1 VSAIALVTFGS
12 AGDVHPML
20 AIGHRLRQR
29 GHRVVLL
36 TNPAFADDAARV
48 GLEFRPVGSA
58 DDLRQTVAH
67 PKLWHSVDGFGVMW
81 RYLLRPALEPSYQA
95 LAALAQEGVRLV
107 VASPVAMGA
116 RVAQEKLGL
125 RLVSAYTAATML
137 RTLRDPMTIAQ
148 WRVPAWLPASLRRLA
163 WAQLDRHKLQPL
175 VLPALEQL
183 RGRLGLAPLKQ
194 SVFGE
199 WMHSPDEGVALFPAW
214 FAAAPADW
222 PPQVQQAGF
231 PLYDDETDAA
241 EANGESVPLPAP
253 LAEFL
258 ARGSPPVVFMPG
270 TAAHSNAAFYQ
281 AALAACH
288 RSGQRGVLLGPVP
301 DALAASLPATV
312 HAQPY
317 ASFAQLLPVACA
329 LVHHGGIGSCAQ
341 ALRAGIPQVMV
352 PQAYDQFDNAMRV
365 ERLGV
370 GQAVQRAHLSRMGDA
385 LAGLMANPQVAAACA
400 KAAVRLRSD
409 DARAVVA
416 SVVER
421 LA

>member
-1 VSAIALVTFGS
+1 MSAIAVVTFGS

-20 AIGHRLRQR
+20 AIGRRLRQR

-36 TNPAFADDAARV
+36 TSPVFAADAARV

-67 PKLWHSVDGFGVMW
+67 PKLWHPVDGFGVMW
-81 RYLLRPALEPSYQA
+81 RYLLRPALEPSYEA
-95 LAALAQEGVRLV
+95 LSVLAQEGVRLV
-107 VASPVAMGA
+107 VASPIAMGA

-148 WRVPAWLPASLRRLA
+148 WRIPALLPASLRRLA
-163 WAQLDRHKLQPL
+163 WSQLDRHKLQPL

-183 RGRLGLAPLKQ
+183 RGRLGLAPLRQ

-199 WMHSPDEGVALFPAW
+199 WMHSPDAGVALFPSW
-214 FAAAPADW
+214 FAAAAPDW
-222 PPQVQQAGF
+222 PRQVQQAGF
-231 PLYDDETDAA
+231 PLYDDETDTDDGDR
-241 EANGESVPLPAP
+241 ENKPLPAP
-253 LAEFL
+253 LEEFL
-258 ARGSPPVVFMPG
+258 TGGPAPVVFMPG
-270 TAAHSNAAFYQ
+270 TATQSNAGFYA

-288 RSGQRGVLLGPVP
+288 RSGRRGVLLGPVP
-301 DALAASLPATV
+301 AALAASLPATM

-317 ASFAQLLPVACA
+317 ASFTRLLPAASA

-341 ALRAGIPQVMV
+341 ALRAGIAQVMV

-370 GQAVQRAHLSRMGDA
+370 GQALKRAHLSRMGEA
-385 LAGLMANPQVAAACA
+385 LDGLLASPQVAAACA
-400 KAAVRLRSD
+400 EAAVRLRSD